1 VDAEEK
7 IQAVLPNI
15 DALMGGRLITGARA
29 HHRLSRNLMSP
40 PDPLLA
46 AVSGIANACCPLP
59 GLVTGGQPNDAQFRA
74 ARAAGAVAVLDI
86 QDDGTASIRRAGLAA
101 SLGLRYVNISVTG
114 HSHDDTTMDT
124 ILALLR
130 DEAAAPVFFHYGSG
144 NRVGGALIPYFM
156 LDKGIEEDDA
166 VALAMRIGLR
176 GADLLQWGLDY
187 VTRRT

>member
-1 VDAEEK
+1 
-7 IQAVLPNI
+7 
-15 DALMGGRLITGARA
+15 
-29 HHRLSRNLMSP
+29 MSP
-40 PDPLLA
+40 ADPLLA

-74 ARAAGAVAVLDI
+74 ARAAGAVTVLDI
-86 QDDGTASIRRAGLAA
+86 RDPMEPRPFDEPALAA

-114 HSHDDTTMDT
+114 HSLDDATLEK
-124 ILALLR
+124 ILAVLR
-130 DEAAAPVFFHYGSG
+130 DESAAPVFFHCGSG

-156 LDKGIEEDDA
+156 LDKGMAEDDA

-187 VTRRT
+187 TRRHAG